1 MVSYKNIKK
10 YALVSVYNKKKL
22 NIICKYFYKFNIGI
36 ISTGSTYN
44 KIKSLGYECLEI
56 SKLTKSKEILG
67 GRVKTLHPKIYTSIL
82 YNREKSEDIKT
93 FKRLKFPDINFVIV
107 DFYPFQKFLN
117 QESDSNK
124 IIEMIDIGGPTLV
137 RAAAKNYNS
146 ITAICSTEDYL
157 SFCKN
162 LTKNFGNTDL
172 DFRKKMSGKVFKI
185 TNEYDRS
192 IHNWLSKNPNKNI
205 KLRYGE
211 NPNQQSKFIKSN
223 NKTFFDFQIQGKKIS
238 YNNILDI
245 NSGLDYIN
253 EFEEP
258 TTVVIKHNNACGI
271 ASSKKI
277 KESFIKAVNCDSKS
291 AFGGAVILNRKVS
304 ADMSM
309 LILNNFYE
317 IIVAPGFEKKSIENF
332 KKKKNLI
339 IVDSKKIL
347 NNEKINSRSVRNGYL
362 IQKANNYKITKK
374 NFITVS
380 KNNKITKR
388 EFEDI
393 LFAFKVV
400 KHTKSNAIVLVKNK
414 QTIGIGAGQMN
425 RFDATRIAIMKYKD
439 NFNIKDY
446 VCASDAFFPFTDSLK
461 ILFRNNCRC
470 IVQPHGSIN
479 DNKIITYADKK
490 NIKILF
496 SKERVFKH

>member
-10 YALVSVYNKKKL
+10 YALVSVYDKKRL
-22 NIICKYFYKFNIGI
+22 AIICKHFYKFNIGI

-56 SKLTKSKEILG
+56 SKLTKSRETLD

-82 YNREKSEDIKT
+82 YNREKSKDVKT
-93 FKRLKFPDINFVIV
+93 FKKIKFPDVEFVIV
-107 DFYPFQKFLN
+107 NFYPFQKILN
-117 QESDSNK
+117 QQSDTNK

-146 ITAICSTEDYL
+146 ITAVCSTEDYL
-157 SFCKN
+157 SFCQN
-162 LTKNFGNTDL
+162 LKKNFGITDL
-172 DFRKKMSGKVFKI
+172 AFRKKMASKVFKI
-185 TNEYDRS
+185 TNEYDKS
-192 IHNWLSKNPNKNI
+192 IFNWLSKNPNNNTQ
-205 KLRYGE
+205 LRYGE
-211 NPNQQSKFIKSN
+211 NPYQQSKLIKSN
-223 NKTFFDFQIQGKKIS
+223 NKTFFDYQIQGKKIS

-253 EFEEP
+253 EFKEP
-258 TTVVIKHNNACGI
+258 TVVVIKHNNACGV

-277 KESFIKAVNCDSKS
+277 KESYIKAINSDSKS
-291 AFGGAVILNRKVS
+291 AFGGVIILNRKVS
-304 ADMSM
+304 TKMSE
-309 LILNNFYE
+309 LILTKYYE
-317 IIVAPGFEKKSIENF
+317 IIVAPGFDKRSIENF

-339 IVDSKKIL
+339 IIDSKKIL
-347 NNEKINSRSVRNGYL
+347 NNEKINSRSVRGGYL

-374 NFITVS
+374 NFINVS
-380 KNNKITKR
+380 KNKKITKKQ
-388 EFEDI
+388 FEDI
-393 LFAFKVV
+393 LFAFKIV

-461 ILFRNNCRC
+461 ILFKNNCNC

-490 NIKILF
+490 NIKIVF
-496 SKERVFKH
+496 SKKRVFKH